1 MYEIFIETKLFQHDM
16 AYRDFKDLLK
26 RTAAGKVLR
35 DKTFNIVKILKYDG
49 YQRGLHWLINLLIKS
64 ILVVVLKVKL
74 FQTKN

>member
-1 MYEIFIETKLFQHDM
+1 MHEIFIETKFFQHDM
-16 AYRDFKDLLK
+16 AYSDFKDLLK
-26 RTAAGKVLR
+26 RTVAGKVLR
-35 DKTFNIVKILKYDG
+35 DKTFNIAKSLKYDG

>member
-1 MYEIFIETKLFQHDM
+1 MHEIFIETKFFQHDM

-26 RTAAGKVLR
+26 RTAADKVLR
-35 DKTFNIVKILKYDG
+35 DKTFNIAKSLKYDG